1 MAIISPLVD
10 HLTPKAHPRSTPP
23 PKLFK
28 THRTR
33 LQNGSYPINHLNV
46 KMSSQPGLK
55 DAYTTPGN
63 PATTNPSELR
73 SATSQFLSNAQS
85 SDAEPPVSS
94 SHHTQSEGTFS
105 SLGQGVRGGGR
116 DSDWKTEEEQGRHNE
131 LDAEQMAAPGE
142 GRIRDAV
149 VGDASE
155 QGRSGNQV
163 DLASD
168 LER

>member
-1 MAIISPLVD
+1 
-10 HLTPKAHPRSTPP
+10 
-23 PKLFK
+23 
-28 THRTR
+28 
-33 LQNGSYPINHLNV
+33 
-46 KMSSQPGLK
+46 
-55 DAYTTPGN
+55 
-63 PATTNPSELR
+63 
-73 SATSQFLSNAQS
+73 
-85 SDAEPPVSS
+85 
-94 SHHTQSEGTFS
+94 
-105 SLGQGVRGGGR
+105 VRGGGR